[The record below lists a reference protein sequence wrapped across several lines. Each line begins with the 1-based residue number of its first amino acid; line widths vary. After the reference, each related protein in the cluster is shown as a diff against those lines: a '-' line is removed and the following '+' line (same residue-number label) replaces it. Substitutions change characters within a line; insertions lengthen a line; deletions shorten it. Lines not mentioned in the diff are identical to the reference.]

1 MNDIIRYTETEQIY
15 ANQFGGTLIEGSRQ
29 WEIDADILTPDGKT
43 VSIKDQ
49 LRSSAKSGNI
59 AIGVETSDANG
70 RVKPDWFQ
78 YIATTGFAILCT
90 HPKTKKAIWI
100 RCRPSKLKQWV
111 EDNKASL
118 RRFNLRPSTVAHNRS
133 QGRTFND
140 GWGWLVPIQR
150 LLDDSFSFTELNQD
164 YTTK

>member
-29 WEIDADILTPDGKT
+29 WGIDADILTPDGKT

-49 LRSSAKSGNI
+49 LRSSAKTGNI
-59 AIGVETSDANG
+59 AIGVETSDASG

-78 YIATTGFAILCT
+78 YIATTGFAVLCT

-118 RRFNLRPSTVAHNRS
+118 RKFNLRPSTVAHNVS
-133 QGRTFND
+133 QGRTFNN

-150 LLDDSFSFTELNQD
+150 LLDDGFSFTELNQD